1 MTNTNQTPAV
11 IQDMIAQLGGQRIF
25 AMAFSSC
32 VYSVASDE
40 TGGERP
46 GGLSGSAGL
55 SLEIAR
61 PLRKLA
67 KGAAKVIVTLEWDD
81 TYTVKL
87 WKAPTAAESRR
98 GEFEGKYLGE
108 ERMVYADTLRA
119 TVESMT
125 GLMLSLGTMGARA

>member
-11 IQDMIAQLGGQRIF
+11 IQDMITQLGGQRIF

-32 VYSVASDE
+32 VYSVAGADPFPPSSA
-40 TGGERP
+40 GA
-46 GGLSGSAGL
+46 AGL

-61 PLRKLA
+61 PLRKMTTGKA
-67 KGAAKVIVTLEWDD
+67 TKVLVTLEHDD

-87 WKAPTAAESRR
+87 WKAPTAAQCAR
-98 GEFEGKYLGE
+98 GEFEGVYLAT

-119 TVESMT
+119 TVERMT
-125 GLMLSLGTMGARA
+125 GLMLTLGTMGARS